1 MCSYFKKGIL
11 VVNQLSESVSA
22 KQNIAANETELADDF
37 DLLDVIN
44 FIRRNFIYMLW
55 GALLGLAIG
64 GLLVVLLPK
73 QFEATA
79 LVKIGEIANVNAAG
93 TVTGSTIEPSLQVVD
108 RIKSRSFQDDVLK
121 VIKISVDDDDNAL
134 VKQFRNSLKVKLEKS
149 ELISLSVN
157 ANSRAQAGALMQGV
171 VNQLNTVHYKMS
183 YPAIARLK
191 LELDSVNNEIK
202 LADEESKKFPKV
214 LDTQSENVTD
224 LKFLQTVLLSSIR
237 MSKAQEYRNFR
248 DNKRMLEEKLS
259 PERTFPTH
267 VLGRVEVS
275 KKPVSPKFSILIPAG
290 LFLGLFAS
298 FAYILFISL
307 RLKLASVKKKMG

>member
-157 ANSRAQAGALMQGV
+157 ANSQAQANALMQGV
-171 VNQLNTVHYKMS
+171 VNQLNKVHYKMS
-183 YPAIARLK
+183 YPTIARLK

-202 LADEESKKFPKV
+202 LADVETKKLSKV
-214 LDTQSENVTD
+214 LEMQSENITD
-224 LKFLQTVLLSSIR
+224 MKFSQTVLLSSIR
-237 MSKAQEYRNFR
+237 MSKAQEYHNFK
-248 DNKRMLEEKLS
+248 DNKRMLEERLS

-267 VLGRVEVS
+267 VLGKVEVS
-275 KKPVSPKFSILIPAG
+275 KNPVFPKYSILIPAG

-307 RLKLASVKKKMG
+307 RLKLALVKKQMG

>member
-1 MCSYFKKGIL
+1 M
-11 VVNQLSESVSA
+11 VNQLSESVSV

-79 LVKIGEIANVNAAG
+79 LVKIGEIANINAAG
-93 TVTGSTIEPSLQVVD
+93 SAIESSLQVVD
-108 RIKSRSFQDDVLK
+108 RIKSRSFQDDVLNTLG
-121 VIKISVDDDDNAL
+121 ISTDDDDSAL
-134 VKQFRNSLKVKLEKS
+134 VKQFRTSLKIKLEKS

-157 ANSRAQAGALMQGV
+157 ANSRAQANALMQGV

-183 YPAIARLK
+183 YPTITRLK
-191 LELDSVNNEIK
+191 LELDSANNEIK
-202 LADEESKKFPKV
+202 LADEESKKFSKV

-224 LKFLQTVLLSSIR
+224 MKFSQTVLLSSIR

-275 KKPVSPKFSILIPAG
+275 KKPAFPKYSMFIPAG

-298 FAYILFISL
+298 FAYILFMSL
-307 RLKLASVKKKMG
+307 RLKLASIKKQMG

>member
-79 LVKIGEIANVNAAG
+79 LVKIGEIANINAAG
-93 TVTGSTIEPSLQVVD
+93 SAIESSLQVVD
-108 RIKSRSFQDDVLK
+108 RIKSRSFQDDVLNTLN
-121 VIKISVDDDDNAL
+121 ISVDDDDSAL
-134 VKQFRNSLKVKLEKS
+134 VKQFRNSLKIKLEKS

-157 ANSRAQAGALMQGV
+157 ANSQAQANALMQGV
-171 VNQLNTVHYKMS
+171 VNQLNKVHYKMS
-183 YPAIARLK
+183 YPTIARLK

-202 LADEESKKFPKV
+202 LADVETKKLSKV
-214 LDTQSENVTD
+214 LDMPSENITD
-224 LKFLQTVLLSSIR
+224 MKFSQTVLLSSIR

-267 VLGRVEVS
+267 VLGSVEVS
-275 KKPVSPKFSILIPAG
+275 KKPVSPKFSIFIPAG

-307 RLKLASVKKKMG
+307 RLKLALDKKQLG

>member
-79 LVKIGEIANVNAAG
+79 LVKIGEIANINAAG
-93 TVTGSTIEPSLQVVD
+93 SAIESSLLVVD
-108 RIKSRSFQDDVLK
+108 RIKSRSFQDDVLNTL
-121 VIKISVDDDDNAL
+121 KISTDDDDSAL
-134 VKQFRNSLKVKLEKS
+134 VKQFRASLKITLEKS
-149 ELISLSVN
+149 ELLSLSVN
-157 ANSRAQAGALMQGV
+157 ANSRAQANALMQGV

-183 YPAIARLK
+183 YPSIARLK

-202 LADEESKKFPKV
+202 LADEESKKFSKV
-214 LDTQSENVTD
+214 LDTQLENVTD
-224 LKFLQTVLLSSIR
+224 
-237 MSKAQEYRNFR
+237 M
-248 DNKRMLEEKLS
+248 
-259 PERTFPTH
+259 
-267 VLGRVEVS
+267 
-275 KKPVSPKFSILIPAG
+275 KFSH
-290 LFLGLFAS
+290 
-298 FAYILFISL
+298 
-307 RLKLASVKKKMG
+307 V

>member
-1 MCSYFKKGIL
+1 M
-11 VVNQLSESVSA
+11 VNQLSESVSA

-37 DLLDVIN
+37 DLLDVIS

-79 LVKIGEIANVNAAG
+79 LVKIGEIANINAAG
-93 TVTGSTIEPSLQVVD
+93 SAIESSLQVVD
-108 RIKSRSFQDDVLK
+108 RIKSRSFQDDVLNTLG
-121 VIKISVDDDDNAL
+121 ISTDDDDSAL
-134 VKQFRNSLKVKLEKS
+134 VKQFRTSLKIKLEKS

-157 ANSRAQAGALMQGV
+157 ANSRAQANALMQGV

-183 YPAIARLK
+183 YPTITRLK
-191 LELDSVNNEIK
+191 LELDSANNEIK
-202 LADEESKKFPKV
+202 LADEESKKFSKV

-224 LKFLQTVLLSSIR
+224 MKFSQTVLLSNIR

-275 KKPVSPKFSILIPAG
+275 KKPAFPKYSMFIPAG

-307 RLKLASVKKKMG
+307 RLKLASIKKQMG